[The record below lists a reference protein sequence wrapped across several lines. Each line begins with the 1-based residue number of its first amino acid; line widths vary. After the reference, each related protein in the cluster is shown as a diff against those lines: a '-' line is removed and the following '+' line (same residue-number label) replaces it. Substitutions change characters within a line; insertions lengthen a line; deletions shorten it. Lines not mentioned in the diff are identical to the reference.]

1 MAVVSLWMKL
11 PVRFPNQSCSCLLA
25 GCVKTGCKAGFDETT
40 LKFLSLKSPLER
52 IVFSAVGK
60 VPIEKETYGLCFICP
75 DSMMPSYP
83 KEIGV
88 MAVDHQLAT
97 TDLMKLA
104 ADNHHKRIELSDDD
118 RCELISLLK
127 KRALEE
133 LDFGQELEHEKV
145 RLIRRVT
152 GAVGVYF
159 NS

>member
-1 MAVVSLWMKL
+1 
-11 PVRFPNQSCSCLLA
+11 
-25 GCVKTGCKAGFDETT
+25 
-40 LKFLSLKSPLER
+40 
-52 IVFSAVGK
+52 
-60 VPIEKETYGLCFICP
+60 
-75 DSMMPSYP
+75 
-83 KEIGV
+83 